1 MQIDRYVAD
10 RRRKQKKRKK
20 YVWAI
25 AGFLV
30 VYFIALG
37 IFYLIVRSPAF
48 QAERITVEGN
58 SAVST
63 QQILNLLHAS
73 ILRKGAALD
82 EPNSGLKALL
92 GFNSLFIWPRA
103 LPSSTVG
110 AIPQLAGVTIT
121 KNYFLHTIT
130 VTVTERQPFAVWCVM
145 DAAAAQTGDDC
156 YWFDNTGIAF
166 EHTLDTEGGAI
177 SVIHDY
183 SSSTAAL
190 ALGDPVL
197 AAGFMPNLV
206 SILNVLQQSGLAITD
221 ISLQDISLQQINVT
235 TAVGPML
242 YFSLRFPA
250 DEELPVLQSLI
261 AKSGFDKLQYVDFT
275 VQNRA
280 YYK

>member
-10 RRRKQKKRKK
+10 RRRRQKKRRK
-20 YVWAI
+20 YFWAI
-25 AGFLV
+25 AAFLA
-30 VYFIALG
+30 VYFIVFG

-48 QAERITVEGN
+48 QADRITVEGN

-63 QQILNLLHAS
+63 PQIMDLLHSS
-73 ILRKGAALD
+73 IIRKDELLT
-82 EPNSGLKALL
+82 EPNSGLKAIL
-92 GFNSLFIWPRA
+92 GFNNLLIWPSA
-103 LPSSTVG
+103 LPSSTVA

-145 DAAAAQTGDDC
+145 PDDDC

-177 SVIHDY
+177 DVIHDY
-183 SSSTAAL
+183 SSASSTEL
-190 ALGDPVL
+190 LSLGEPIL
-197 AAGFMPNLV
+197 PAEFMPNLI
-206 SILNVLQQSGLAITD
+206 SILNAIQQSGLGVTD

-250 DEELPVLQSLI
+250 DSDLPVLESLI
-261 AKSGFDKLQYVDFT
+261 AKPGFNNLQYVDFT